1 MQSSATAKYI
11 RVSAFKARLVAR
23 NIQDLPVEEAIN
35 ILKFTPKKAAEVIG
49 KVLNSALANAEQIS
63 GVNVDSLAVKQVII
77 NEGPTWKRFMPRSM
91 GRANRI
97 NKRTSHIT
105 VVLEER

>member
-1 MQSSATAKYI
+1 MESRATAKFI

-23 NIQDLPVEEAIN
+23 NIKDLPVEEAIN
-35 ILKFTPKKAAEVIG
+35 ILKFTPKKAAKVIG
-49 KVLNSALANAEQIS
+49 KVLDSALANAEQIS
-63 GVNVDSLAVKQVII
+63 GVDVDSLTVKQVIV